1 MTLALLIVVCV
12 LAALLFV
19 AFGALVEMFHQ
30 LKQIRE
36 YLEIEDSPILMDL
49 GAAQGQA
56 PSAVGLPA
64 ELDGSDRALVLL
76 LSNKCRTCFTLA
88 AALQGRVRP
97 PRLWI
102 VVVPVLGDAAEFID
116 MFDLRGERVVVDE
129 GEHIVNRLGIDA
141 TPAAVLVENGRMV
154 KAHSVPSSRQMFA
167 ALPVGGPAD
176 GPAGEGDT
184 RPVAHAA
191 HG

>member
-1 MTLALLIVVCV
+1 MTLALLILVCV
-12 LAALLFV
+12 LAALVFI
-19 AFGALVEMFHQ
+19 AFSALVEMFHQ

-36 YLEIEDSPILMDL
+36 YLEIEDSPVLIDL
-49 GAAQGQA
+49 GDAAGTV
-56 PSAVGLPA
+56 PSAAGLPA
-64 ELDGSDRALVLL
+64 ELDTAGRATVLF

-97 PRLWI
+97 PGLWI

-116 MFDLRGERVVVDE
+116 LFDLRGERVVLDE
-129 GEHIVNRLGIDA
+129 DEHVVNRLGIDA
-141 TPAAVLVENGRMV
+141 TPAAVLVEDGRMV

-167 ALPVGGPAD
+167 ALPPL
-176 GPAGEGDT
+176 EGDGKKV
-184 RPVAHAA
+184 RQAA